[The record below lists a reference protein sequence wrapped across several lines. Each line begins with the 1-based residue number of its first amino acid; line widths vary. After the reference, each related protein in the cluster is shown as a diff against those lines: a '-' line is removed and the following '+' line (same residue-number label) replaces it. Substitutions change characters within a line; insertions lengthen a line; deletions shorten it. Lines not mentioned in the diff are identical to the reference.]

1 MNHIKNNVTPAKAEP
16 GAEAAEPSPG
26 ETDPCRTF
34 RCRSRAA
41 ERMYRDAAK
50 KLADEGAA
58 DLDQLLSEVLNVQR
72 AEKIVSV
79 PVSPLLCDIRGNE

>member
-1 MNHIKNNVTPAKAEP
+1 MNQDKKTQPAAAKPEP

-26 ETDPCRTF
+26 DKQ
-34 RCRSRAA
+34 RSAEPSAEDLERA

-58 DLDQLLSEVLNVQR
+58 DLDQPL
-72 AEKIVSV
+72 V
-79 PVSPLLCDIRGNE
+79 PKR